1 MLGEDLSR
9 ALSDI
14 SMEKIEKAAKME
26 RRSGVYFW
34 VKVAACAAT
43 VALVIGMVALM
54 WPGEEK
60 TGNQLEKPTSG
71 MTAAPTLPTDVPP
84 ETLPQKFFAAP
95 GILKVYGSSK
105 VDATEEELKQYE
117 MTDGIGSYGEVITIG
132 GGISKGISLLFRFP
146 EDYFGESKISFVVSA
161 DYGRFLTADRTSKE
175 TVVVENGGI
184 IWWKYGSLKE
194 IEENREGRFYA
205 NVIIYAD
212 GKAVG
217 YGIIDFCYGIDNFN
231 APIFW
236 TTSFTTVCY
245 PLVDGEYQDVTEE
258 YLWEQIAAHKKMKS
272 EEGEVE
278 RPSAAFG
285 M

>member
-54 WPGEEK
+54 WPRAEK
-60 TGNQLEKPTSG
+60 PGNQLEKPTSG

-84 ETLPQKFFAAP
+84 ETLPKKIYAES

-117 MTDGIGSYGEVITIG
+117 MTDGIGSYGEGITHG
-132 GGISKGISLLFRFP
+132 GGASKGISLLFRFP
-146 EDYFGESKISFVVSA
+146 
-161 DYGRFLTADRTSKE
+161 
-175 TVVVENGGI
+175 
-184 IWWKYGSLKE
+184 
-194 IEENREGRFYA
+194 
-205 NVIIYAD
+205 
-212 GKAVG
+212 
-217 YGIIDFCYGIDNFN
+217 
-231 APIFW
+231 
-236 TTSFTTVCY
+236 
-245 PLVDGEYQDVTEE
+245 
-258 YLWEQIAAHKKMKS
+258 
-272 EEGEVE
+272 
-278 RPSAAFG
+278 
-285 M
+285 

>member
-1 MLGEDLSR
+1 MYKREIKEAFSKLQASDQLVMEVLDMKQVTKQSR
-9 ALSDI
+9 SI
-14 SMEKIEKAAKME
+14 GRIVG
-26 RRSGVYFW
+26 R
-34 VKVAACAAT
+34 VAACAAT

-54 WPGEEK
+54 WPREER

-71 MTAAPTLPTDVPP
+71 MTATPTLPP
-84 ETLPQKFFAAP
+84 ETLPKKIYAES

-132 GGISKGISLLFRFP
+132 GGQKKGISLLFRFP
-146 EDYFGESKISFVVSA
+146 EDYFGEAKIRFVVSA
-161 DYGRFLTADRTSKE
+161 DYGFVWEKE
-175 TVVVENGGI
+175 FQGLDCIEVENGSLV
-184 IWWKYGSLKE
+184 WWRHGRLAE
-194 IEENREGRFYA
+194 VEESREGRFYA

-212 GKAVG
+212 DKAVG
-217 YGIIDFCYGIDNFN
+217 YGVIDFCFAIDNFN

-258 YLWEQIAAHKKMKS
+258 YLWEQIAEYKKMKY
-272 EEGEVE
+272 EEGEKIL
-278 RPSAAFG
+278 
-285 M
+285 MN

>member
-117 MTDGIGSYGEVITIG
+117 MTDGIGSYGEGITHG
-132 GGISKGISLLFRFP
+132 GGASKGISLLFRFP
-146 EDYFGESKISFVVSA
+146 EDYFGEAKISFVVST
-161 DYGRFLTADRTSKE
+161 DYGRFLTTDRISQE
-175 TVVVENGGI
+175 TVVVENGSI
-184 IWWKYGSLKE
+184 IWWRHGRV
-194 IEENREGRFYA
+194 EEVEKNKTGRFYV

-212 GKAVG
+212 EKAVG
-217 YGIIDFCYGIDNFN
+217 YGIIDFCYGLNN
-231 APIFW
+231 LNVPIFW
-236 TTSFTTVCY
+236 TTGFTTVCY
-245 PLVDGEYQDVTEE
+245 PLIDGEYQDVTEE
-258 YLWEQIAAHKKMKS
+258 YLWEQIEAHKKMKS
-272 EEGEVE
+272 EAGEVE
-278 RPSAAFG
+278 IPMG
-285 M
+285 

>member
-54 WPGEEK
+54 WPREEK

-84 ETLPQKFFAAP
+84 ETLPKKIYAES

-117 MTDGIGSYGEVITIG
+117 MTDGIGSYGEVTTVG
-132 GGISKGISLLFRFP
+132 GGFSKGISLLFRFP
-146 EDYFGESKISFVVSA
+146 
-161 DYGRFLTADRTSKE
+161 
-175 TVVVENGGI
+175 
-184 IWWKYGSLKE
+184 
-194 IEENREGRFYA
+194 
-205 NVIIYAD
+205 
-212 GKAVG
+212 
-217 YGIIDFCYGIDNFN
+217 
-231 APIFW
+231 
-236 TTSFTTVCY
+236 
-245 PLVDGEYQDVTEE
+245 
-258 YLWEQIAAHKKMKS
+258 
-272 EEGEVE
+272 
-278 RPSAAFG
+278 
-285 M
+285 

>member
-1 MLGEDLSR
+1 MLGR
-9 ALSDI
+9 DI
-14 SMEKIEKAAKME
+14 SEALGGIAEDKIEAAAKAAGKG
-26 RRSGVYFW
+26 RNVWRS
-34 VKVAACAAT
+34 VAAVAAM
-43 VALVIGMVALM
+43 VALVVAVFAVLPKV
-54 WPGEEK
+54 WEEK
-60 TGNQLEKPTSG
+60 PQLGLPTFGVSG
-71 MTAAPTLPTDVPP
+71 EQTLPTDQVL
-84 ETLPQKFFAAP
+84 ETMPQKFFAAP

-258 YLWEQIAAHKKMKS
+258 YLWEQIAEYKKMKY
-272 EEGEVE
+272 EEGEKIL
-278 RPSAAFG
+278 
-285 M
+285 MN

>member
-1 MLGEDLSR
+1 MLGR
-9 ALSDI
+9 DI
-14 SMEKIEKAAKME
+14 SEALGGIAEDKIEAAAKAAGKG
-26 RRSGVYFW
+26 RNVWRS
-34 VKVAACAAT
+34 VAAVAAI
-43 VALVIGMVALM
+43 VALVVAVFAMLPKV
-54 WPGEEK
+54 WEEK
-60 TGNQLEKPTSG
+60 PQLGLPTFGVSG
-71 MTAAPTLPTDVPP
+71 EQTLPTDQVL
-84 ETLPQKFFAAP
+84 ETMPQKFFAAP

-258 YLWEQIAAHKKMKS
+258 YLWEQIAEYKKMKY
-272 EEGEVE
+272 EEGEKIL
-278 RPSAAFG
+278 
-285 M
+285 MN

>member
-1 MLGEDLSR
+1 MNG
-9 ALSDI
+9 
-14 SMEKIEKAAKME
+14 EKISRCLDAVPESMLEEAMKPYKPHSFG
-26 RRSGVYFW
+26 RHL
-34 VKVAACAAT
+34 VKIAACL
-43 VALVIGMVALM
+43 ALVVAVFAVLPRV
-54 WPGEEK
+54 WEEK
-60 TGNQLEKPTSG
+60 PQLGLPTFGVSG
-71 MTAAPTLPTDVPP
+71 EQTLPTDQVL
-84 ETLPQKFFAAP
+84 ETMPQKFFAAP

-258 YLWEQIAAHKKMKS
+258 YLWEQIAEYKKMKY
-272 EEGEVE
+272 EEGEKIL
-278 RPSAAFG
+278 
-285 M
+285 MN